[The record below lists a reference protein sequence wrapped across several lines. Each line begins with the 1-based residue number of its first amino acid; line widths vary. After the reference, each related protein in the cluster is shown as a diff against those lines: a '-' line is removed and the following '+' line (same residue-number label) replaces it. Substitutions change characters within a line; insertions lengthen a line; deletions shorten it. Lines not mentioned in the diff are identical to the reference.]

1 MSSPLRIPLSAFGR
15 LLAPA
20 FVCLPHSAFGRSAAT
35 AFVAA
40 LMLLP
45 AAGLR
50 AQVGFPPDASPY
62 RDLEFRQDLSLFTG
76 WFSAK
81 EDIAG
86 VAPRSAPMVGVRW
99 DIRIGGPA
107 WFTVR
112 AAGVA
117 SERTVIDPRR
127 SVATRVIGDESSPI
141 GLLDANIFVQ
151 LTGQKSWHRLVPV
164 VGAGLGVA
172 SDFKS
177 SRDVGDYQFGTP
189 FAFNFGGGVRYVP
202 DGRWSLRL
210 DLTDYLYRIKYPDLY
225 RIQASDGTRV
235 LGDDDPSSQ
244 WTHNMALSIGASY
257 QLFR

>member
-1 MSSPLRIPLSAFGR
+1 MRAFVHIPLSAFGR
-15 LLAPA
+15 RAAPA
-20 FVCLPHSAFGRSAAT
+20 FVAA
-35 AFVAA
+35 
-40 LMLLP
+40 MLIAIASP
-45 AAGLR
+45 AW
-50 AQVGFPPDASPY
+50 AQVGFPPDESPY
-62 RDLEFRQDLSLFTG
+62 RDLEFRQDISLFSG
-76 WFSAK
+76 YFSAK

-107 WFTVR
+107 WFMVR

-117 SERTVIDPRR
+117 SQRTVIDPRR
-127 SVATRVIGDESSPI
+127 SVATRVIGEESSPI
-141 GLLDANIFVQ
+141 GLLDANIVVQ

-177 SRDVGDYQFGTP
+177 SRDVGDFRFGTP
-189 FAFNFGGGVRYVP
+189 FAFNLGGGVRYVP

-210 DLTDYLYRIKYPDLY
+210 DFTDYLYRIKYPDLY

-244 WTHNMALSIGASY
+244 WTHNLALSVGASY